1 MVVQNI
7 FSSISLSS
15 YRGYFYN
22 LLGIN
27 DNIIM
32 ITILNILCAML
43 ITYLYS
49 FTSDYKFSNVIDYFR
64 ESCIRSNSIELEGDI
79 FKKGKWESY
88 TDFSE
93 KTKGILYY
101 ISTLEI
107 GDTTNYNISHI
118 KEIVHSYNRYVDV
131 NEEDETQRFTQY
143 IVHQGSTFK
152 LDSEIY
158 CKVTTKSTL
167 TEPEKKNDEKIN
179 YKIKIT
185 SKKHSLKYLIA
196 FIDNCEKQ
204 YKQYLKKKN
213 NNQYFM
219 TIKDA
224 SKKKLIWNNFIFKSN
239 RNFDNMYISNKDE
252 ILSRINFFI
261 NNKDYYVKK
270 GLPYTLGLLFYGDP
284 GTGKTSFIKALAN
297 LLGRHLLE
305 VPLKKICSCE
315 ALYEAFYTKDIN
327 GISLSFEN
335 KIIVLEDIDAM
346 DDLIKNRIETTKKI
360 MKNTV
365 DTEIEE
371 DSGDDEGGPVN
382 LNHIFTSLINK
393 NNKKT
398 IKDISLSFL
407 LNLMEGILEMDGR
420 IIIMTTNHID
430 KIDPALIRPGRIDD
444 KICFKKLH
452 KNEINNMIRFYI
464 SEWKDMELTKNFTVS
479 HAELMNIIIKARD
492 DVEQIKETILK
503 LDLLDL
509 DMKYT

>member
-1 MVVQNI
+1 M
-7 FSSISLSS
+7 
-15 YRGYFYN
+15 
-22 LLGIN
+22 
-27 DNIIM
+27 
-32 ITILNILCAML
+32 
-43 ITYLYS
+43 
-49 FTSDYKFSNVIDYFR
+49 
-64 ESCIRSNSIELEGDI
+64 
-79 FKKGKWESY
+79 
-88 TDFSE
+88 
-93 KTKGILYY
+93 
-101 ISTLEI
+101 
-107 GDTTNYNISHI
+107 
-118 KEIVHSYNRYVDV
+118 
-131 NEEDETQRFTQY
+131 
-143 IVHQGSTFK
+143 
-152 LDSEIY
+152 
-158 CKVTTKSTL
+158 
-167 TEPEKKNDEKIN
+167 
-179 YKIKIT
+179 
-185 SKKHSLKYLIA
+185 KYLIA

-503 LDLLDL
+503 LDLLYL